1 MSRAPA
7 PPRAVDTIHQPAI
20 DQALAVLDRDRQ
32 RLADRLGIPGAALPS
47 SEQLRA
53 GPLGQDLRRLALV
66 ADGRLREPAE
76 RVLSAIASVLGLL
89 FWPAGGDEVAVPR
102 AFWATNLGR
111 MLARAKYRAFAGE
124 ALVGIAA
131 AARQLGVSR
140 PTIYRWMED
149 GSLDH
154 VRDDRSGR
162 TFLLRRG
169 VDERERIAAA
179 LRADGHDPERWRLR
193 PISGAADAA
202 GGETGV
208 AGWETEGGAIA
219 HGWIIER
226 AGTQGA

>member
-1 MSRAPA
+1 MRHAPA

-20 DQALAVLDRDRQ
+20 DQALSVLDLDRQ
-32 RLADRLGIPGAALPS
+32 RLADRLGIPGATLPS

-66 ADGRLREPAE
+66 ADGRIREPAE

-102 AFWATNLGR
+102 AFWASHLGR

-124 ALVGIAA
+124 DLVGIAA

-140 PTIYRWMED
+140 PTIYRWIDD

-154 VRDDRSGR
+154 VRDDRRGR

-169 VDERERIAAA
+169 VDERQRVAAA
-179 LRADGHDPERWRLR
+179 RRPGTHDPNRMRPRL
-193 PISGAADAA
+193 IVDADEAM
-202 GGETGV
+202 GGETAV
-208 AGWETEGGAIA
+208 AGWETEGGAVA
-219 HGWIIER
+219 RGRAAER
-226 AGTQGA
+226 EGPRGA